1 MKRWL
6 CLAFVIAAM
15 VLSGCDNSSG
25 SSDLPVDT
33 KKWVTT
39 DGYYQF
45 YTNDAQLL
53 NYMFWL
59 PFSNKEDPAAIFG
72 SFTGVAKKVS
82 GSPDYAYGFLFC
94 YTVTGAEV
102 DDFYYVLISTHG
114 NYKVG
119 KKKGADWTPLQD
131 WTSASALKSGMNTEN
146 IVTVA
151 RTGNGEFAIS
161 FNGVAS
167 YSFTDTSLTAGGFAP
182 VLFIGKAG
190 EEDFPNNPVDVRF
203 KFTSPD
209 ILPSAV
215 SAKMFQAAT
224 GNFSV
229 SPGFAADIRP

>member
-6 CLAFVIAAM
+6 CLAFVIAAI

-45 YTNDAQLL
+45 YTNDAQLF
-53 NYMFWL
+53 NYTFWYPL
-59 PFSNKEDPAAIFG
+59 ANNDTTAVFN
-72 SFTGVAKKVS
+72 SFTGITKKIS
-82 GSPDYAYGFLFC
+82 GSPDYGFGFLFC
-94 YTVTGAEV
+94 NTG
-102 DDFYYVLISTHG
+102 DNDFYYVLINTQG
-114 NYKVG
+114 YYLVG
-119 KKKGADWTPLQD
+119 KHSASGWSTIIDWKASASIKKGMDV
-131 WTSASALKSGMNTEN
+131 EN
-146 IVTVA
+146 VVTVV
-151 RTGNGEFAIS
+151 RTVNTGDFAIS
-161 FNGVAS
+161 FNGVATA
-167 YSFTDTSLTAGGFAP
+167 SFKDTSLTADAFAP
-182 VLFIGKAG
+182 AVCIGKAG

-203 KFTSPD
+203 KFTAPD